1 MTNYAVFYPSVSYKT
16 VNVDIE
22 KEIVVFENKKWRKYM
37 KDIWDLIKS
46 SFSVNPR
53 NVLTYGGRKYFY
65 VYTDGNNVHL
75 ESGHNCPN
83 GSNISTP
90 RTLDKENLNAVFEE
104 YKNGSKLS
112 DVTKIT
118 FNSVYWFGIF
128 KVLKL

>member
-1 MTNYAVFYPSVSYKT
+1 
-16 VNVDIE
+16 
-22 KEIVVFENKKWRKYM
+22 M

-75 ESGHNCPN
+75 ESGHNYPN

-90 RTLDKENLNAVFEE
+90 RTLSPD
-104 YKNGSKLS
+104 GSAITSSTLHSLS
-112 DVTKIT
+112 ET
-118 FNSVYWFGIF
+118 
-128 KVLKL
+128 L

>member
-1 MTNYAVFYPSVSYKT
+1 
-16 VNVDIE
+16 
-22 KEIVVFENKKWRKYM
+22 M
-37 KDIWDLIKS
+37 KDIWNLIKS

-53 NVLTYGGRKYFY
+53 NVLTYGGKKYFY

-75 ESGHNCPN
+75 ESGQNCPN

>member
-53 NVLTYGGRKYFY
+53 NVLTYGGRK
-65 VYTDGNNVHL
+65 
-75 ESGHNCPN
+75 
-83 GSNISTP
+83 
-90 RTLDKENLNAVFEE
+90 
-104 YKNGSKLS
+104 
-112 DVTKIT
+112 
-118 FNSVYWFGIF
+118 
-128 KVLKL
+128 

>member
-1 MTNYAVFYPSVSYKT
+1 
-16 VNVDIE
+16 
-22 KEIVVFENKKWRKYM
+22 M

-90 RTLDKENLNAVFEE
+90 RTLDRENLNAVFEE
-104 YKNGSKLS
+104 YKNGSKPS

-128 KVLKL
+128 KDLKLQANVPDTNQDSTGDELINLILEHGIKNIEIE